1 MKKIFKNM
9 AWMLTAT
16 LAMAACSDSLD
27 ESDNTGQGPL
37 TGEGYV
43 KVAINMPSVSST
55 RAGDPTF
62 ADGDANEYAVKSGII
77 AFFEGTTEDNAT
89 FVKAYDLGNLI
100 QNDIA
105 ADGQVSTVVSQII
118 EAPFKKVAT
127 NTMYALVILNP
138 NSTSGAKLAMV
149 DSSTGNLTLENG
161 ETDIQF
167 TSGEA
172 TTNLYTEW
180 NLDVATAN
188 FPTNGFLM
196 LNAPLYNSTSTST
209 ETQTQTLV
217 PVTIHASKDAADVAT
232 ADEIYVERIVGKV
245 NVVIKDNANSLTVT
259 GGAYANDKVIFS
271 ETGNN
276 NLGWVLNVTNKNTKP
291 LRDVSELS
299 TWIGYEQHQGNF
311 IGTSNVT
318 GNWVRIYWAKDN
330 NYAETSTTIDTND
343 FTAFNSNGT
352 MPQTW
357 GGYTTTSATN
367 AQYCLENTETS
378 ANYRKNNTTSVVIKA
393 KYDIKGDDA
402 SSDASFFIMDKI
414 ANTMDENAFLSAIK
428 ANVTNGNNLT
438 LSIVANAKAGYYEG
452 TELRTLINGL
462 NNVSDTD
469 LNALGEV
476 RYYKDGECYYS
487 IVPIKHFNEIT
498 YTPGEEPVDEKHLG
512 RYGVVRN
519 NWYEL
524 TINSVSGPGEPTLEP
539 GGNDPVDEEEGYI
552 NCTINVLS
560 WAKRSQGVDL

>member
-1 MKKIFKNM
+1 
-9 AWMLTAT
+9 
-16 LAMAACSDSLD
+16 
-27 ESDNTGQGPL
+27 
-37 TGEGYV
+37 
-43 KVAINMPSVSST
+43 MPSVSST

-77 AFFEGTTEDNAT
+77 AFFEGTEEAKAT

-105 ADGQVSTVVSQII
+105 TNGQVSTVVSQII
-118 EAPFKKVAT
+118 EAPFKKDAT
-127 NTMYALVILNP
+127 NTMYALVILNSGP
-138 NSTSGAKLAMV
+138 TGAKLATV
-149 DSSTGNLTLENG
+149 DSSTGNLTLKNG
-161 ETDIQF
+161 TTDIQF
-167 TSGEA
+167 TSGA
-172 TTNLYTEW
+172 TTTNLYTEW
-180 NLDVATAN
+180 NLDVVTAN

-196 LNAPLYNSTSTST
+196 LNAPLYNSTK
-209 ETQTQTLV
+209 TQTLV
-217 PVTIHASKDAADVAT
+217 PVTVYASKDAADVAT

-245 NVVIKDNANSLTVT
+245 NVKITGDATSLEVT

-276 NLGWVLNVTNKNTKP
+276 KLGWVLNVTNKNTKP

-299 TWIGYEQHQGNF
+299 TWIGYTQHQGNF

-318 GNWVRIYWAKDN
+318 GNWVQIYWAKDN
-330 NYAETSTTIDTND
+330 NYAETSTTIDTDD
-343 FTAFNSNGT
+343 FTAFDSNGT

-357 GGYTTTSATN
+357 GGYTTAAATN

-393 KYDIKGDDA
+393 KYDINGDGA

-428 ANVTNGNNLT
+428 ANVTNGNSLT
-438 LSIVANAKAGYYEG
+438 LSIVADAKAGYYEG
-452 TELRTLINGL
+452 TELRTLISGL
-462 NNVSDTD
+462 NDVSETD

-498 YTPGEEPVDEKHLG
+498 YTPGETPVDEKHLG

-539 GGNDPVDEEEGYI
+539 GGNDPVDEDEGYI
-552 NCTINVLS
+552 KCTINVLS

>member
-1 MKKIFKNM
+1 MRKIFKNM
-9 AWMLTAT
+9 AWTMAAT
-16 LAMAACSDSLD
+16 LVMAACSDSLD
-27 ESDNTGQGPL
+27 ESDSTGQGPL

-77 AFFEGTTEDNAT
+77 AFFEGTTETDAT

-105 ADGQVSTVVSQII
+105 TNGQVSTVVSQII
-118 EAPFKKVAT
+118 EAPFKKDAT
-127 NTMYALVILNP
+127 NTMYALVILNSGP
-138 NSTSGAKLAMV
+138 TGAKLATV

-161 ETDIQF
+161 TTDIQF
-167 TSGEA
+167 TSGA
-172 TTNLYTEW
+172 TTTNLYTEW
-180 NLDVATAN
+180 NLDVVTAN

-196 LNAPLYNSTSTST
+196 LNAPLYNSTK
-209 ETQTQTLV
+209 TQTLV
-217 PVTIHASKDAADVAT
+217 PVTVYASKDAADVAT

-245 NVVIKDNANSLTVT
+245 NVKITGDATSLEVT

-343 FTAFNSNGT
+343 FTAFDSNGT

-357 GGYTTTSATN
+357 GGYTTAAATN

-393 KYDIKGDDA
+393 KYDINGDGA

-428 ANVTNGNNLT
+428 ANVTNGNSLT
-438 LSIVANAKAGYYEG
+438 LSIVADAKAGYYEG
-452 TELRTLINGL
+452 TELRTLISGL
-462 NNVSDTD
+462 NDVSETD

-498 YTPGEEPVDEKHLG
+498 YTPGETPVDEKHLG

-539 GGNDPVDEEEGYI
+539 GGNDPVDEDEGYI
-552 NCTINVLS
+552 KCTINVLS

>member
-1 MKKIFKNM
+1 MRKIFKNM
-9 AWMLTAT
+9 AWTMAAT
-16 LAMAACSDSLD
+16 LVMAACSDSLD
-27 ESDNTGQGPL
+27 ESDSTGQGPL

-77 AFFEGTTEDNAT
+77 AFFEGTEEAKAT

-105 ADGQVSTVVSQII
+105 TNGQVSTVVSQII
-118 EAPFKKVAT
+118 EAPFKKDAT
-127 NTMYALVILNP
+127 NTMYALVILNSGP
-138 NSTSGAKLAMV
+138 TGAKLATV
-149 DSSTGNLTLENG
+149 DSSTGNLTLKNG
-161 ETDIQF
+161 TTDIQF
-167 TSGEA
+167 TSGA
-172 TTNLYTEW
+172 TTTNLYTEW
-180 NLDVATAN
+180 NLDVVTAN

-196 LNAPLYNSTSTST
+196 LNAPLYNSTK
-209 ETQTQTLV
+209 TQTLV
-217 PVTIHASKDAADVAT
+217 PVTVYASKDAADVAT

-271 ETGNN
+271 EIGNN

-343 FTAFNSNGT
+343 FTAFDSNGT

-357 GGYTTTSATN
+357 GGYTTAAATN

-393 KYDIKGDDA
+393 KYDINGDGA

-428 ANVTNGNNLT
+428 ANVTNGNSLT
-438 LSIVANAKAGYYEG
+438 LSIVADAKAGYYEG
-452 TELRTLINGL
+452 TELRTLISGL
-462 NNVSDTD
+462 NDVSETD

-539 GGNDPVDEEEGYI
+539 GGNDPVDEDEGYI
-552 NCTINVLS
+552 KCTINVLS

>member
-1 MKKIFKNM
+1 MRKIFKNM
-9 AWMLTAT
+9 AWTMAAT
-16 LAMAACSDSLD
+16 LVMAACSDSLD

-77 AFFEGTTEDNAT
+77 AFFEGTEEAKAT

-105 ADGQVSTVVSQII
+105 TNGQVSTVVSQII
-118 EAPFKKVAT
+118 EAPFKKDAT
-127 NTMYALVILNP
+127 NTMYALVILNSGP
-138 NSTSGAKLAMV
+138 TGAKLATV
-149 DSSTGNLTLENG
+149 DSSTGNLTLKNG
-161 ETDIQF
+161 TTDIQF
-167 TSGEA
+167 TSGA
-172 TTNLYTEW
+172 TTTNLYTEW
-180 NLDVATAN
+180 NLDVVTAN

-196 LNAPLYNSTSTST
+196 LNAPLYNSTK
-209 ETQTQTLV
+209 TQTLV
-217 PVTIHASKDAADVAT
+217 PVTVYASKDAADVAT

-245 NVVIKDNANSLTVT
+245 NVKITGDATSLEVT

-271 ETGNN
+271 ETDNN
-276 NLGWVLNVTNKNTKP
+276 KLGWVLNVTNKNTKP

-299 TWIGYEQHQGNF
+299 TWIGYTQHQGNF

-343 FTAFNSNGT
+343 FTAFDSNGT

-357 GGYTTTSATN
+357 GGYTTAAATN

-393 KYDIKGDDA
+393 KYDINGDGA

-428 ANVTNGNNLT
+428 ANVTNGNSLT
-438 LSIVANAKAGYYEG
+438 LSIVADAKAGYYEG
-452 TELRTLINGL
+452 TELRTLISGL
-462 NNVSDTD
+462 NDVSETD

-498 YTPGEEPVDEKHLG
+498 YTPGETPVDEKHLG

-539 GGNDPVDEEEGYI
+539 GGNDPVDEDEGYI
-552 NCTINVLS
+552 KCTINVLS
-560 WAKRSQGVDL
+560 WAKRSQGVEL

>member
-1 MKKIFKNM
+1 MRKIFKNM
-9 AWMLTAT
+9 AWTMAAT
-16 LAMAACSDSLD
+16 LVMAACSDSLD

-77 AFFEGTTEDNAT
+77 AFFEGTEEAKAT

-105 ADGQVSTVVSQII
+105 TNGQVSTVVSQII
-118 EAPFKKVAT
+118 EAPFKKDAT
-127 NTMYALVILNP
+127 NTMYALVILNSGP
-138 NSTSGAKLAMV
+138 TGAKLATV
-149 DSSTGNLTLENG
+149 DSSTGNLTLKNG
-161 ETDIQF
+161 TTDIQF
-167 TSGEA
+167 TSGA
-172 TTNLYTEW
+172 TTTNLYTEW
-180 NLDVATAN
+180 NLDVVTAN

-196 LNAPLYNSTSTST
+196 LNAPLYNSTK
-209 ETQTQTLV
+209 TQTLV
-217 PVTIHASKDAADVAT
+217 PVTVYASKDAADVAT

-245 NVVIKDNANSLTVT
+245 NVKITGDATSLEVT

-276 NLGWVLNVTNKNTKP
+276 KLGWVLNVTNKNTKP

-299 TWIGYEQHQGNF
+299 TWIGYTQHQGNF

-318 GNWVRIYWAKDN
+318 GNWVQIYWAKDN
-330 NYAETSTTIDTND
+330 NYAETSTTIDTDD
-343 FTAFNSNGT
+343 FTAFDSNGT

-357 GGYTTTSATN
+357 GGYTTAAATN

-393 KYDIKGDDA
+393 KYDINGDGA

-428 ANVTNGNNLT
+428 ANVTNGNSLT
-438 LSIVANAKAGYYEG
+438 LSIVADAKAGYYEG
-452 TELRTLINGL
+452 TELRTLISGL
-462 NNVSDTD
+462 NDVSETD

-498 YTPGEEPVDEKHLG
+498 YTPGETPVDEKHLG

-539 GGNDPVDEEEGYI
+539 GGNDPVDEDEGYI
-552 NCTINVLS
+552 KCTINVLS